1 MLSFKQY
8 YLSESSG
15 YTSRPIGGPN
25 ILNIGKPLGR
35 NPGGFLGDGST
46 NREAMPNT
54 LLIKKCKKKKGKKKK
69 KSTKPKKLDAQSTID
84 QPMLN
89 RPMLNWT

>member
-1 MLSFKQY
+1 MISFREY

-69 KSTKPKKLDAQSTID
+69 KSTKPKKLDAQSTI
-84 QPMLN
+84 PEPTIN

>member
-1 MLSFKQY
+1 MISFKQY
-8 YLSESSG
+8 YLSERSG
-15 YTSRPIGGPN
+15 PIGGPN
-25 ILNIGKPLGR
+25 ILSFKKPLGR

-46 NREAMPNT
+46 NREAMPDT
-54 LLIKKCKKKKGKKKK
+54 LLIKKEKKGKKK

-84 QPMLN
+84 QPMQN

>member
-1 MLSFKQY
+1 MISFKQY

-25 ILNIGKPLGR
+25 ILSIGKPLGR
-35 NPGGFLGDGST
+35 NSGGFLGDGST
-46 NREAMPNT
+46 NREAMPDT
-54 LLIKKCKKKKGKKKK
+54 LLIKKKKKCKKKK

-84 QPMLN
+84 QPMQN

>member
-46 NREAMPNT
+46 NREAMPDI
-54 LLIKKCKKKKGKKKK
+54 LLIKKKKKGKKK

-84 QPMLN
+84 QPMQN